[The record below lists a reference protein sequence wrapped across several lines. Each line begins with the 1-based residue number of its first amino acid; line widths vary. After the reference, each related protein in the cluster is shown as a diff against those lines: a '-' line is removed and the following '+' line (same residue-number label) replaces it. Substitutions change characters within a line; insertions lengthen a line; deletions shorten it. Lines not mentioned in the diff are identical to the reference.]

1 MVCVALFTRA
11 VTVALPGTLEVS
23 VAEATPFVV
32 VRIVVAVPVSRKVPR
47 FVENSTAVP
56 FGTAVPDCETVAVIV
71 VVDLMIGVEFVTAR
85 TIVAPVGGGVPLPPP
100 PPPPGGA
107 VGGGAVGDSPLQPPN
122 RAIIATRAIPTTR

>member
-1 MVCVALFTRA
+1 MVCETLFTRA
-11 VTVALPGTLEVS
+11 VTVALPGAPEVS

-71 VVDLMIGVEFVTAR
+71 VVDLITGVEFDTAR
-85 TIVAPVGGGVPLPPP
+85 TIVAPVGGGVPLP